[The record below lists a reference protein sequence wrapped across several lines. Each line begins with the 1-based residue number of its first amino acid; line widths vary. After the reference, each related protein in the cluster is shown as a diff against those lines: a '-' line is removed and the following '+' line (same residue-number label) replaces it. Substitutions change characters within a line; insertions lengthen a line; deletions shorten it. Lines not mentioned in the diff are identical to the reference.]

1 MFLATVIPPDLALRS
16 AGFGP
21 CSGTRAGADAPHGGW
36 GRWADVGL
44 REWMVND
51 NSHSQYMSSIV
62 ISTFSIVISIVII
75 YYSYGQ

>member
-51 NSHSQYMSSIV
+51 NSHS
-62 ISTFSIVISIVII
+62 
-75 YYSYGQ
+75 